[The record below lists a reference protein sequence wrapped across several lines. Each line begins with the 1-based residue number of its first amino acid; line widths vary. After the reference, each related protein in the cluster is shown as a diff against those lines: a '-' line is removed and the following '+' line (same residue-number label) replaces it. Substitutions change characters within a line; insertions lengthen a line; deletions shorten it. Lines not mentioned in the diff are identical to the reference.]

1 MLYSE
6 AAKKT
11 RTVYTLIRNGQYNEA
26 AQLLNQ
32 QLNVDHTVTKCV
44 ISESFLKSFTFQN
57 RAALSL
63 LGYCYVQLHNFTGA
77 SRCYSQL
84 YLAMCYYQIHM
95 FDEAAKSCGHLTVIE
110 LNNDMY
116 KLMAAIRYG
125 ISDLPNCKVFLNQ
138 CSNGDKDSEV
148 NWGCICFKEENF
160 ETALQHFLT
169 TAKCGGTT
177 LDLLYNLAV
186 CFYKLRQYNIAMRY
200 IEEISE
206 RHAAEFLQRNAR
218 FAAGGTEIRHAGN
231 QWMLQQPALIAASNL
246 KAAIEFKLKNYSN
259 AAQAMA
265 NMPPRDET
273 ELDVI
278 TLHNEALV
286 RMANEP
292 MEGFAKLQFLCGQTR
307 FPPEALVNL
316 LFVCCKYGFQD
327 IASDVMAENSDLLS
341 SYLSQVC
348 FHELITAITARCHA
362 IHLFWLPSN
371 QAHAC
376 VKQVVCCDVKS
387 TLPSLTLE
395 LHILKYEHDFI
406 AAIVMQP
413 QSPEESLS
421 KIEALVQ
428 QQGDILQRLAKQVSA
443 AQQDN
448 DEDVISKMNEAYSEA
463 LQLYLPVLM
472 EQAKMYW
479 DRKDYKQVEKIF
491 QQSVDFCG
499 NYDLW
504 KLNVGHTLF
513 MQQTKYKEAAG
524 FYETLILDSSAI
536 VLANLCV
543 CYILMNQ
550 NEAAEELMRKV
561 EKEEDK
567 LLLADPDQRL
577 FHLCIINLVI
587 GYENGIPCS
596 LPKFMSFGTV

>member
-32 QLNVDHTVTKCV
+32 QLNVDHT
-44 ISESFLKSFTFQN
+44 N

-84 YLAMCYYQIHM
+84 VLSYPYFERYRQTILFHPYKLMLTTII
-95 FDEAAKSCGHLTVIE
+95 AAKSCGHLTVIE

-206 RHAAEFLQRNAR
+206 RHAAEFLQPNTR

-504 KLNVGHTLF
+504 KLN
-513 MQQTKYKEAAG
+513 
-524 FYETLILDSSAI
+524 ILDSSAI

-587 GYENGIPCS
+587 GHEMRQCAP
-596 LPKFMSFGTV
+596 LKDKV